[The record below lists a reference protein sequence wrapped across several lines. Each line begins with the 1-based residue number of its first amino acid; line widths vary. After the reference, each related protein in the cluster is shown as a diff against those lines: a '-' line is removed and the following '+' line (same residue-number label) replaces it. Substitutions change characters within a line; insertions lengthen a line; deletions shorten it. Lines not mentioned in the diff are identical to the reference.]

1 MLPSQT
7 NNDPCIRN
15 VRLVYWYNLSAHQ
28 AHYLHCSCADL
39 DGGMIKSVL
48 SGETASPLTAI
59 AHLKQLCGHPS
70 LVREDRATV
79 TDDRPANILLE
90 ESAKLQ
96 VLYSLMQRLKRAGH
110 RALIFSQSTKMLD
123 IMERVFDG
131 SFTYLRIDG
140 QSAEKSR
147 QRNVDDFNDMD
158 SGIDCMLLST
168 KAAGVGL
175 TLNGANR
182 GKRIVLYLKWFLL
195 HLHFFFSR
203 YDYACFFGN
212 YDFLLQQSYS
222 IPLGTQL
229 RMLKPLIGVIV
240 LVSRRTLLYI
250 E

>member
-1 MLPSQT
+1 MSVWQGIIFSSQYRT
-7 NNDPCIRN
+7 
-15 VRLVYWYNLSAHQ
+15 
-28 AHYLHCSCADL
+28 DL

-59 AHLKQLCGHPS
+59 AYLKQLCGHPS
-70 LVREDRATV
+70 LIREDRDAV
-79 TDDRPANILLE
+79 VDDRPADILLG

-96 VLYSLMQRLKRAGH
+96 VLFSLMQRLKRAGH

-140 QSAEKSR
+140 QSDSKSR
-147 QRNVDDFNDMD
+147 QRNVDDFNDKD

-182 GKRIVLYLKWFLL
+182 GKNI
-195 HLHFFFSR
+195 FSF
-203 YDYACFFGN
+203 AMIWN
-212 YDFLLQQSYS
+212 
-222 IPLGTQL
+222 
-229 RMLKPLIGVIV
+229 M
-240 LVSRRTLLYI
+240 
-250 E
+250 

>member
-1 MLPSQT
+1 MHSE
-7 NNDPCIRN
+7 
-15 VRLVYWYNLSAHQ
+15 NLSKSFCCLAI
-28 AHYLHCSCADL
+28 DL

-59 AHLKQLCGHPS
+59 AYLKQLCGHPS
-70 LVREDRATV
+70 LVLKDHNVHVSNREAAV
-79 TDDRPANILLE
+79 LLE

-96 VLYSLMQRLKRAGH
+96 VLYSLMQRLKRSGH

-140 QSAEKSR
+140 QSVEKSR
-147 QRNVDDFNDMD
+147 QRNVDAFNDKD

-182 GKRIVLYLKWFLL
+182 GKSKYLKCHFVSFLVC
-195 HLHFFFSR
+195 S
-203 YDYACFFGN
+203 
-212 YDFLLQQSYS
+212 
-222 IPLGTQL
+222 T
-229 RMLKPLIGVIV
+229 
-240 LVSRRTLLYI
+240 
-250 E
+250 